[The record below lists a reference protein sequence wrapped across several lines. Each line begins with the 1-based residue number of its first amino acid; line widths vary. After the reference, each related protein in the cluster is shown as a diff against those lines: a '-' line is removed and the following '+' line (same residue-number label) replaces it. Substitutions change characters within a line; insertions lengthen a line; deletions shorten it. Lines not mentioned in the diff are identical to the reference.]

1 MEIHKGRRPSSA
13 NSRDKSMYDG
23 WFTSFE
29 TKDNTNFQILIQVE
43 DWDFVSLPN
52 VYVKAP
58 LPDYIQNL
66 YPLLIFLLINASIK
80 AIGIIQFAIVYM
92 MLMSLKFQTL

>member
-1 MEIHKGRRPSSA
+1 MGRALQKQMSLYDIISGINDNFCNWRYTKGRRPSSA

-43 DWDFVSLPN
+43 DWDFEPPRLYRRVIYLSQ
-52 VYVKAP
+52 AAM
-58 LPDYIQNL
+58 PDR
-66 YPLLIFLLINASIK
+66 IK
-80 AIGIIQFAIVYM
+80 
-92 MLMSLKFQTL
+92 LS